1 MIFRSFVYVFS
12 LYIVPFFVLTFL
24 VNDYLIAFFCDF
36 LSFGMSLVLSY
47 FVILGLCLY
56 FFRSSR
62 FDRLR
67 EMAETLLFNKEFV
80 QK

>member
-1 MIFRSFVYVFS
+1 MVFRSFVYVFS

-36 LSFGMSLVLSY
+36 FSFGMSLVVSY
-47 FVILGLCLY
+47 FIILGLCLY

-62 FDRLR
+62 FCRLR
-67 EMAETLLFNKEFV
+67 KMAETLLFNKEFI
-80 QK
+80 KK